1 MEVSCLISLC
11 ESVMVCDSST
21 IVSEASKI
29 ALGPLL
35 LLDGDGHNFDLV
47 VSEANLHFKLVRH
60 DELVSFNRVVV
71 ILLLLLD
78 LIAFLSHH
86 LLLHLL
92 LLELL

>member
-1 MEVSCLISLC
+1 MEVSCLISLS
-11 ESVMVCDSST
+11 ESMMVCDSST

-35 LLDGDGHNFDLV
+35 LLDSDGHNFDLV
-47 VSEANLHFKLVRH
+47 VCEANLHLKLVRH

-71 ILLLLLD
+71 ILLLLLN